1 MKTIVTIALSL
12 LVALESVSAVEPI
25 YAVRLAIDGYDVVAY
40 FNQGEARRGSPEFE
54 HKWQGAKWFFSSREN
69 KTAFVANPEQFVPQY
84 GGYCAYAVARGNTA
98 RVDPQAWRV
107 VDGKLYLNFN
117 ADIKKRWEKK
127 MKQYIEQADK
137 NWPDLRDPKE

>member
-1 MKTIVTIALSL
+1 MRIIVAVALSL
-12 LVALESVSAVEPI
+12 LVTLEASGIEPI

-54 HKWQGAKWFFSSREN
+54 HEWQGAKWFFSSPEN
-69 KTAFVANPEQFVPQY
+69 KTAFVGTPEQFVPQY

-98 RVDPQAWRV
+98 RIDPKAWKV
-107 VDGKLYLNFN
+107 VEGKLYLNFS
-117 ADIKKRWEKK
+117 ADIKKRWERK

-137 NWPDLRDPKE
+137 NWPDLRGPKD